1 MWNPQ
6 RPTWDTCENCINE
19 QMLQALARHIEGH
32 LQFQA
37 QPVGAI
43 RVPAD
48 VCGNLKAPWHT
59 RVEQPCARRPVCY
72 GSHCKGPLVAVKIQA
87 EWGVHVVQAS
97 AQATATTTPRATP
110 TTLMAEPE
118 PEPQP
123 QPLRS
128 RSKSRL
134 RKCFLSQPHN
144 SSVLASIIKHDN
156 TRAEVACFT
165 LACRVCTYTTA
176 SGAGVIDAQMS
187 GCGWK

>member
-1 MWNPQ
+1 M
-6 RPTWDTCENCINE
+6 
-19 QMLQALARHIEGH
+19 
-32 LQFQA
+32 
-37 QPVGAI
+37 
-43 RVPAD
+43 
-48 VCGNLKAPWHT
+48 
-59 RVEQPCARRPVCY
+59 
-72 GSHCKGPLVAVKIQA
+72 
-87 EWGVHVVQAS
+87 VQAS

-187 GCGWK
+187 GCGCGSEFYKQSLFGMQQQNQCSGLQVGRARSSGAMELGGY